1 MDRRSPDWEFV
12 QQVCESAYPSALNE
26 GRVPLIHRSVEQSS
40 VQNVELLP
48 SLSLMAASG
57 VQTAAAVMLERQR
70 KRFA

>member
-1 MDRRSPDWEFV
+1 MDRRSPDWEFF
-12 QQVCESAYPSALNE
+12 QQVCESAYPLGLKA

-40 VQNVELLP
+40 VQNVEHLP

-57 VQTAAAVMLERQR
+57 VQTAAAVMLERRR